1 MWGYNY
7 FRWCWQRF
15 IIYDLLLEIGDFNK
29 FTKPRTF
36 GKKKEKRDILDSLK
50 ALFEGRKMI
59 FNVFK
64 SKLFTL
70 QLIGCTDDLGMLA
83 RVVPVSE
90 SKVLHPTS
98 FKIISPKQML

>member
-1 MWGYNY
+1 MV
-7 FRWCWQRF
+7 R
-15 IIYDLLLEIGDFNK
+15 
-29 FTKPRTF
+29 
-36 GKKKEKRDILDSLK
+36 KKKKRDNLDSLN

-64 SKLFTL
+64 SKIFTF
-70 QLIGCTDDLGMLA
+70 QLIDCTGDLGMLA

-98 FKIISPKQML
+98 FKILSPKQML

>member
-1 MWGYNY
+1 
-7 FRWCWQRF
+7 
-15 IIYDLLLEIGDFNK
+15 
-29 FTKPRTF
+29 
-36 GKKKEKRDILDSLK
+36 
-50 ALFEGRKMI
+50 MI

-64 SKLFTL
+64 SKIFTL
-70 QLIGCTDDLGMLA
+70 QLIDCTDDLGMLA